1 MRKVAVA
8 LVAVLVFAAVGLVPF
23 QKIYDD
29 GMWPLSVVVR
39 SARGAP
45 ISAASA
51 QAFGDA
57 ESAGYVLENLIPPES
72 WLYSATREPFDGEA
86 VVVHIPTSEC
96 IQTSLLWSYRRFY
109 QYNKLV
115 VIVRYT
121 DGKREGQLV
130 EIPDLRR
137 SREVIVQFP

>member
-8 LVAVLVFAAVGLVPF
+8 LGLLLVFAAVAFVPF

-39 SARGAP
+39 SARGTP

-57 ESAGYVLENLIPPES
+57 ESAGNVLEDLAPPET
-72 WLYSATREPFDGEA
+72 WLYSATREPFDGKA
-86 VVVHIPTSEC
+86 LVVHIPTSEC

-109 QYNKLV
+109 QYSKLV
-115 VIVRYT
+115 VIVQYA